1 MRHSRQTSDTNGLSD
16 RNKSPRQMSDLFDC
30 TYASSYP
37 LSQSAFE
44 LEIIRGRVRS
54 PGVPGT

>member
-1 MRHSRQTSDTNGLSD
+1 
-16 RNKSPRQMSDLFDC
+16 MSDLFDC

-44 LEIIRGRVRS
+44 LEKS
-54 PGVPGT
+54 SEGV